1 MQNTIV
7 IKKLF
12 LALALLCEIM
22 AVKSQ
27 TVSSLVATGTGIKWY
42 AAATGG
48 SALSASTPLVNGT
61 TYYASQT
68 VDGVESSVRMAVM
81 ATVVTQAAPTAATHT
96 PSQTQIIWN
105 WNSATGATGYKWSA
119 TDTYVGATD
128 LGNVLAK
135 TETGLTCNTAYT
147 RYIWD
152 YNGSGCVSGAT
163 MLTQTTSSC
172 VSDDA
177 IYNALSTSRASY
189 TSASAYDLVKI
200 TSAEYAAVKLALS
213 AAAIGYTGAFS
224 DWATGSAGDNT
235 TFSYNNNGNDQTT
248 SKFSALYYPVALSF
262 HPASNPAS
270 AYTCQLKYN
279 NGGTV
284 VNISGLYSGATAA
297 TVDRQYFVIKTPAQ
311 LPNSTP
317 YISLYCSK
325 GVATVY
331 GTNDNHY
338 WDWVNGNATGSQT
351 FNSVT
356 GAITQLPSLQV
367 LQTATKQWP

>member
-1 MQNTIV
+1 MKRLLLIYLL
-7 IKKLF
+7 LF
-12 LALALLCEIM
+12 TAGRMVA
-22 AVKSQ
+22 Q
-27 TVSSLVATGTGIKWY
+27 TPTVASLTTTSGSNIKWY
-42 AAATGG
+42 SAATGG
-48 SALSASTPLVNGT
+48 TLYTGAEALVNEQH
-61 TYYASQT
+61 YYASQT
-68 VDGVESSVRMAVM
+68 VNGRESTLRVEVI
-81 ATVVTQAAPTAATHT
+81 ATVVTQATPTAATQT
-96 PSQTQIIWN
+96 PAQTQIGWN
-105 WNSATGATGYKWSA
+105 WNAATGASGYKWNTTNTYGSA
-119 TDTYVGATD
+119 SD
-128 LGNVLAK
+128 LGNTLTK

-147 RYIWD
+147 RYVWA
-152 YNGSGCVSGAT
+152 YNASGCASGAT
-163 MLTQTTSSC
+163 TLTQATSSC

-189 TSASAYDLVKI
+189 TSASAYDLIKI

-213 AAAIGYTGAFS
+213 VTTIGYTGSFS
-224 DWATGSAGDNT
+224 DWATTSTGDNT
-235 TFSYNNNGNDQTT
+235 TFCYNDNGNDQTT
-248 SKFSALYYPVALSF
+248 SKFGALAYPVALSF

-297 TVDRQYFVIKTPAQ
+297 TIDRQYFVIKTPAQ
-311 LPNSTP
+311 LPNATP
-317 YISLYCSK
+317 YISLFCSK

-338 WDWVNGNATGSQT
+338 WDWAIGNVTGSQT
-351 FNSVT
+351 FTSVT

>member
-1 MQNTIV
+1 M
-7 IKKLF
+7 KKCF
-12 LALALLCEIM
+12 LIFQMFFASLNLLA
-22 AVKSQ
+22 Q
-27 TVSSLVATGTGIKWY
+27 TPTLASLTTTSGSNIKWY

-48 SALSASTPLVNGT
+48 TALLATTPLVNGT

-68 VDGVESSVRMAVM
+68 VNGLESSVRMAVT
-81 ATVVTQAAPTAATHT
+81 ATVVVQTAPIAAANA
-96 PSQTQIIWN
+96 PSQTQVIWN
-105 WNSATGATGYKWSA
+105 WNAASGATGYKWSTTNNYA
-119 TDTYVGATD
+119 GASD
-128 LGNVLAK
+128 LGNVLTN

-147 RYIWD
+147 RYVWA
-152 YNGSGCVSGAT
+152 YNASGCMSGSTA
-163 MLTQTTSSC
+163 LVQTTSSC
-172 VSDDA
+172 VSGDA

-189 TSASAYDLVKI
+189 TSASVNDLVKI
-200 TSAEYAAVKLALS
+200 TSAEYANLKLALS
-213 AAAIGYTGAFS
+213 AVAIGYTGAFS
-224 DWATGSAGDNT
+224 DWATASAGDNT
-235 TFSYNNNGNDQTT
+235 TFSYNNIGNDQTT
-248 SKFSALYYPVALSF
+248 SNFSALDYPVALSF

-284 VNISGLYSGATAA
+284 VNISNLYSGATSA
-297 TVDRQYFVIKTPAQ
+297 TIDRQYFVIKTPAQ
-311 LPNSTP
+311 LPNASP
-317 YISLYCSK
+317 YIALFCSR

-338 WDWVNGNATGSQT
+338 WDWVSGNVTGYQS

>member
-1 MQNTIV
+1 M
-7 IKKLF
+7 KKYF
-12 LALALLCEIM
+12 LIIAMFLEILCLK
-22 AVKSQ
+22 AQ
-27 TVSSLVATGTGIKWY
+27 TVSSLISSGTGIKWY
-42 AAATGG
+42 TTATGG
-48 SALSASTPLVNGT
+48 TALLASTPLVNGT

-147 RYIWD
+147 RYVWA

-163 MLTQTTSSC
+163 TLTQTTSSC

-311 LPNSTP
+311 LPNATP

-367 LQTATKQWP
+367 LQTATKQWS